1 MNPLDKAVIN
11 TMSEADWQ
19 NRLDDLSYYVLRQK
33 GTEQAFTG
41 LYTDTEVEGI
51 YRCKGCHT
59 PLFDSSAKFH
69 SGCGWPS
76 FDKVIGDNVVDE
88 TLDLSHG
95 MRRIEVTAIIVVGIW
110 VMFFQIIMSPIR
122 GLDIVLIQQRLY
134 LIKPKAILIYM
145 LSKNF

>member
-41 LYTDTEVEGI
+41 LYTDTEVDGV

-76 FDKVIGDNVVDE
+76 FDKVIADNVVDE

-95 MRRIEVTAIIVVGIW
+95 MRRIEVTCHHCGGHLGHVFPDNHVTDTGLRYCINSAAVV
-110 VMFFQIIMSPIR
+110 
-122 GLDIVLIQQRLY
+122 LD
-134 LIKPKAILIYM
+134 KT
-145 LSKNF
+145 

>member
-1 MNPLDKAVIN
+1 MG
-11 TMSEADWQ
+11 EADWQ

-33 GTEQAFTG
+33 APSKLPQGFIPIS
-41 LYTDTEVEGI
+41 EVEGI

-88 TLDLSHG
+88 TLDLSWDASH
-95 MRRIEVTAIIVVGIW
+95 
-110 VMFFQIIMSPIR
+110 
-122 GLDIVLIQQRLY
+122 
-134 LIKPKAILIYM
+134 
-145 LSKNF
+145 

>member
-11 TMSEADWQ
+11 TMSETDWQ

-33 GTEQAFTG
+33 APSKLSQGFIPIPKWRVFIAVRVVIRHYLIAVPNFIQVAVG
-41 LYTDTEVEGI
+41 QVLIRLSAIMSLMKRWI
-51 YRCKGCHT
+51 YRMGCVA
-59 PLFDSSAKFH
+59 LKS
-69 SGCGWPS
+69 
-76 FDKVIGDNVVDE
+76 
-88 TLDLSHG
+88 L
-95 MRRIEVTAIIVVGIW
+95 AIIAVGIW

>member
-59 PLFDSSAKFH
+59 PLFDSSPNFIQVAAGQVLIRLSPIMSLMKRWIYRM
-69 SGCGWPS
+69 GCVAS
-76 FDKVIGDNVVDE
+76 KS
-88 TLDLSHG
+88 L
-95 MRRIEVTAIIVVGIW
+95 AIIVVGIW